1 MTTQTIYDLRFT
13 IYDLRFIIF
22 IGLVFIFFEKKSFQK
37 IKNFFEKNYFSK
49 NFLKYF
55 LQKKIGLSLFF
66 VGSAIVFL
74 VAQNPVTPEIQ
85 NPTDTNKVQILSAQ
99 VLTFTLLKDEQVRKL
114 IGNVRLKHKDAIMFC
129 DSAVLDNANNVIA
142 RGGVVI
148 KQGDSVNV
156 FSDSLHYFGNTRQA
170 DLFGDV
176 ILKDNDKKLFT
187 TKLHYDL
194 ANKVATY
201 IVPATL
207 DDGKSQLTSRRGEY
221 RVVQHESFFKDHV
234 VVVGKDVQ
242 IKTDT
247 LRYNTQTNVAY
258 FLAPALFYLKDSARF
273 YTEAGFYDLDKDKAE
288 FTLKPQYEKKSQI
301 ATADTMLYDGVT
313 SLLTLK
319 GNAVTHDSVR
329 NATANT
335 IIYNRKTEE
344 TFLQG
349 NAFFKDTSQTVKSDT
364 ILYDTKAKTYRTRGR
379 TNIVNGKQLIEADI
393 IDFESKDSVG
403 VARGNVYWQD
413 TSAKTTLRCQTMQY
427 DQKRD
432 YIKAF
437 GKRPILSSLVE
448 KDTLFMRADT
458 IITFKETAKDTART
472 LLGFEHVRIF
482 KKNFQAV
489 CDSMAYV
496 QKDSAFRLFRDPLV
510 WSDTAQ
516 LSGDT
521 IRVSMRERKIDKVFL
536 DQNAFI
542 INSRDEHFFNEIKGR
557 HVTAF
562 FEQDSLRR
570 IFVEGNAESLY
581 YVTDDKNAY
590 VSVNKIECSEM
601 LIYLDRNKID
611 KIKFFKKPKGN
622 MIPMKQADHDGL
634 KLKGFKWQSVRRPK
648 NKDDL

>member
-1 MTTQTIYDLRFT
+1 
-13 IYDLRFIIF
+13 
-22 IGLVFIFFEKKSFQK
+22 
-37 IKNFFEKNYFSK
+37 
-49 NFLKYF
+49 
-55 LQKKIGLSLFF
+55 
-66 VGSAIVFL
+66 
-74 VAQNPVTPEIQ
+74 
-85 NPTDTNKVQILSAQ
+85 
-99 VLTFTLLKDEQVRKL
+99 
-114 IGNVRLKHKDAIMFC
+114 MFC
-129 DSAVLDNANNVIA
+129 DSAILDNANNVIA

-194 ANKVATY
+194 AQKIATY
-201 IVPATL
+201 VVPATL

-221 RVVQHESFFKDHV
+221 RVIQHEAFFKDHV
-234 VVVGKDVQ
+234 IVVSKDVQ

-247 LRYNTQTNVAY
+247 LRFNTEKNIAY
-258 FLAPALFYLKDSARF
+258 FLAPTLFYMKDSARF
-273 YTEAGFYDLDKDKAE
+273 YTESGFYDLDKDQAE
-288 FTLKPQYEKKSQI
+288 FTKKPQYEKKLQI
-301 ATADTMLYDGVT
+301 ATADTMYYDGIT
-313 SLLTLK
+313 NLLMLQ
-319 GNAVTHDSVR
+319 GNAVSYDSIR

-335 IIYNRKTEE
+335 IVYNRKTEE
-344 TFLQG
+344 TFLKG

-364 ILYDTKAKTYRTRGR
+364 ILYDVKAKTYRTRGR
-379 TNIVNGKQLIEADI
+379 TNIVNGKQLIDADV

-403 VARGNVYWQD
+403 VARGNVFWQD
-413 TSAKTTLRCQTMQY
+413 TSAKTTLRCEMMQY

-448 KDTLFMRADT
+448 KDTLWMRADT
-458 IITFKETAKDTART
+458 IITFKETALDTART
-472 LLGFEHVRIF
+472 LLGFKHVRMF

-489 CDSMAYV
+489 CDSLAYV
-496 QKDSAFRLFRDPLV
+496 QKDSAFRLFRDPIV

-521 IRVSMRERKIDKVFL
+521 IRVLMHDRKIDKVLL

-542 INSRDEHFFNEIKGR
+542 INSKDEHFFNEIKGR
-557 HVTAF
+557 HTTAF

-581 YVTDDKNAY
+581 YVTDDHNAY
-590 VSVNKIECSEM
+590 VSVNKLECSEM
-601 LIYLDRNKID
+601 LIYLNRNKVD
-611 KIKFFKKPKGN
+611 KIKFFKQPKGN

-634 KLKGFKWQSVRRPK
+634 KFKGFKWQSARRPK
-648 NKDDL
+648 DKNNL